1 MILRE
6 LMIEAQARLRA
17 AQIENPGR
25 DVRKLAAAA
34 LAVPAER
41 LSLMSESAAS
51 AEQVAY
57 FESLV
62 SQRLARKPVARILGH
77 REFWG
82 RNFEISADVL
92 DPRGDTETIVLEA
105 LKTPAKRLLDLGT
118 GSGVLAITLLAEWPE
133 AQAVASDISNAALAI
148 AKKNAAAHGVAGRA
162 QFCCSDW
169 MDAISGQFDLIV
181 SNPPYIAESE
191 LPGLSADV
199 TLYDPK
205 IALSPGKD
213 GLAAYRTIAR
223 DAQNHLLPSG
233 RLIVEIGASQGAAVK
248 KIFTQI
254 GYQEIGILKDLSE
267 RDRVVTAK
275 MPE

>member
-17 AQIENPGR
+17 ANIENSGR

-41 LSLMSESAAS
+41 LTLVSESSAS
-51 AEQVAY
+51 AEQAAH

-77 REFWG
+77 RQFWG
-82 RNFEISADVL
+82 RDFEISDDVL

-118 GSGVLAITLLAEWPE
+118 GSGILAITLLAEWPD
-133 AQAVASDISNAALAI
+133 AHAVASDISTAALAI
-148 AKKNAAAHGVAGRA
+148 AKTNAAVHDVAERVE
-162 QFCCSDW
+162 FCCSDW
-169 MDAISGQFDLIV
+169 LDTISGQFDLIV

-223 DAQNHLLPSG
+223 DAKNHLVPGG
-233 RLIVEIGASQGAAVK
+233 RLIVEIGASQAAEVQR
-248 KIFTQI
+248 IFTQM
-254 GYQEIGILKDLSE
+254 GYLHVACYQDLGG
-267 RDRVVTAK
+267 RDRVVTVQVAN
-275 MPE
+275 

>member
-6 LMIEAQARLRA
+6 LMMQAQARLRDA
-17 AQIENPGR
+17 NIENPGR
-25 DVRKLAAAA
+25 DVRKLVAAA

-41 LSLMSESAAS
+41 LTLISGSTASPDQAAQF
-51 AEQVAY
+51 EAY
-57 FESLV
+57 V
-62 SQRLARKPVARILGH
+62 SQRLARKPVARILGY

-82 RNFEISADVL
+82 RKFEISADVL
-92 DPRGDTETIVLEA
+92 DPRADTETIVLEA

-118 GSGVLAITLLAEWPE
+118 GSGVLAVTLVAEWPDV
-133 AQAVASDISNAALAI
+133 QAVASDISNAALAI
-148 AKKNAAAHGVAGRA
+148 AKTNAAAHGVAGRVE
-162 QFCCSDW
+162 FCCSDW
-169 MDAISGQFDLIV
+169 FAAISGQFDLIV
-181 SNPPYIAESE
+181 SNPPYISESE
-191 LPGLSADV
+191 FPELSADV
-199 TLYDPK
+199 THYDPK

-223 DAQNHLLPSG
+223 DAHNHLLPSG

>member
-6 LMIEAQARLRA
+6 LMMQAQARLRDA
-17 AQIENPGR
+17 NIENPGR
-25 DVRKLAAAA
+25 DVRKLVAAA

-41 LSLMSESAAS
+41 LTLISGSTAS
-51 AEQVAY
+51 PDQVAQ
-57 FESLV
+57 FEAYV
-62 SQRLARKPVARILGH
+62 SQRLARKPVARILGY

-82 RNFEISADVL
+82 RKFEISADVL
-92 DPRGDTETIVLEA
+92 DPRADTETIVLEA

-118 GSGVLAITLLAEWPE
+118 GSGVLAVTLVAEWPD

-148 AKKNAAAHGVAGRA
+148 AKTNAAAHGVAGRVE
-162 QFCCSDW
+162 FCCSDW
-169 MDAISGQFDLIV
+169 FAAISGQFDLIV
-181 SNPPYIAESE
+181 SNPPYISESE
-191 LPGLSADV
+191 FPELSADV
-199 TLYDPK
+199 THYDPK

-223 DAQNHLLPSG
+223 DAHNHLLPSG

-254 GYQEIGILKDLSE
+254 GYQEIETLKDLSE

-275 MPE
+275 MPD

>member
-6 LMIEAQARLRA
+6 LMMQAQARLRDA
-17 AQIENPGR
+17 NIENPGR
-25 DVRKLAAAA
+25 DVRKLVAAA

-41 LSLMSESAAS
+41 LTLISGSTAS
-51 AEQVAY
+51 PDQVAQ
-57 FESLV
+57 FEAYV
-62 SQRLARKPVARILGH
+62 SQRLARKPVARILGY

-82 RNFEISADVL
+82 RKFEISADVL
-92 DPRGDTETIVLEA
+92 DPRADTETIVLEA

-118 GSGVLAITLLAEWPE
+118 GSGVLAVTLVAEWPD

-148 AKKNAAAHGVAGRA
+148 AKTNAAAHGVAGRVE
-162 QFCCSDW
+162 FCCSDW
-169 MDAISGQFDLIV
+169 FAAISGQFDLIV
-181 SNPPYIAESE
+181 SNPPYISESE
-191 LPGLSADV
+191 FPELSADV
-199 TLYDPK
+199 THYDPK

-254 GYQEIGILKDLSE
+254 GYQEIETLKDLSE

-275 MPE
+275 MPD

>member
-6 LMIEAQARLRA
+6 LMMQAQARLRDA
-17 AQIENPGR
+17 NIENPGR
-25 DVRKLAAAA
+25 DVRKLVAAA

-41 LSLMSESAAS
+41 LTLISGSTAS
-51 AEQVAY
+51 PDQVAQ
-57 FESLV
+57 FEAYV
-62 SQRLARKPVARILGH
+62 SQRLARKPVARILGY

-82 RNFEISADVL
+82 RKFEISADVL
-92 DPRGDTETIVLEA
+92 DPRADTETIVLEA

-118 GSGVLAITLLAEWPE
+118 GSGVLAVTLVAEWPD

-148 AKKNAAAHGVAGRA
+148 AKTNAAAHGVAGRVE
-162 QFCCSDW
+162 FCCSDW
-169 MDAISGQFDLIV
+169 FAAISGQFDLIV
-181 SNPPYIAESE
+181 SNPPYISESE
-191 LPGLSADV
+191 FPELSADV
-199 TLYDPK
+199 THYDPK

-223 DAQNHLLPSG
+223 DAHNHLLPSG

-254 GYQEIGILKDLSE
+254 GYQEIEILKDLSE

-275 MPE
+275 MPD

>member
-6 LMIEAQARLRA
+6 LMMQAQARLRDA
-17 AQIENPGR
+17 NIENPGR
-25 DVRKLAAAA
+25 DVRKLVAAA

-41 LSLMSESAAS
+41 LTLISGSTASPDQAAQF
-51 AEQVAY
+51 EAY
-57 FESLV
+57 V
-62 SQRLARKPVARILGH
+62 SQRLARKPVARILGY

-82 RNFEISADVL
+82 RKFEISADVL
-92 DPRGDTETIVLEA
+92 DPRADTETIVLEA

-118 GSGVLAITLLAEWPE
+118 GSGVLAVTLVAEWPD

-148 AKKNAAAHGVAGRA
+148 AKTNAAAHGVAGRVE
-162 QFCCSDW
+162 FCCSDW
-169 MDAISGQFDLIV
+169 FTAISGQFDLIV
-181 SNPPYIAESE
+181 SNPPYISESE
-191 LPGLSADV
+191 FPELSADV
-199 TLYDPK
+199 THYDPK

-223 DAQNHLLPSG
+223 DAHNHLLPSG

-254 GYQEIGILKDLSE
+254 GYQEIEILKDLSE

-275 MPE
+275 MPD

>member
-6 LMIEAQARLRA
+6 LMMQAQARLRDA
-17 AQIENPGR
+17 NIENPGR
-25 DVRKLAAAA
+25 DVRKLVAAA

-41 LSLMSESAAS
+41 LTLISGSTAS
-51 AEQVAY
+51 PDQVAQ
-57 FESLV
+57 FEAYV
-62 SQRLARKPVARILGH
+62 SQRLARKPVARILGY

-82 RNFEISADVL
+82 RKFEISADVL
-92 DPRGDTETIVLEA
+92 DPRADTETIVLEA

-118 GSGVLAITLLAEWPE
+118 GSGVLAVTLVAEWPD

-148 AKKNAAAHGVAGRA
+148 AKTNAAAHGVAGRVE
-162 QFCCSDW
+162 FCCSDW
-169 MDAISGQFDLIV
+169 FAAISGQFDLIV
-181 SNPPYIAESE
+181 SNPPYISESE
-191 LPGLSADV
+191 FPELSADV
-199 TLYDPK
+199 THYDPK

-223 DAQNHLLPSG
+223 DAHNHLLPSG

-248 KIFTQI
+248 KIFTQK
-254 GYQEIGILKDLSE
+254 GYQEIETLKDLSE

-275 MPE
+275 MPD

>member
-41 LSLMSESAAS
+41 LTLMSESAAS
-51 AEQVAY
+51 AEQVTH

-82 RNFEISADVL
+82 RQFEISADVL

-148 AKKNAAAHGVAGRA
+148 AKKNATAHEVVGRA
-162 QFCCSDW
+162 EFCCSDW
-169 MDAISGQFDLIV
+169 LNAISGQFDLIV

-223 DAQNHLLPSG
+223 DAKNHLVPGG
-233 RLIVEIGASQGAAVK
+233 RLIVEIGASQAIEVQ
-248 KIFTQI
+248 KIFTQT
-254 GYQEIGILKDLSE
+254 GYLGVACHQDLGG
-267 RDRVVTAK
+267 RDRVVTAQVAN
-275 MPE
+275 

>member
-6 LMIEAQARLRA
+6 LMMQAQARLQDA
-17 AQIENPGR
+17 NIENPGR

-41 LSLMSESAAS
+41 LTLISGSPAS
-51 AEQVAY
+51 SDQVAQFDAY
-57 FESLV
+57 V
-62 SQRLARKPVARILGH
+62 SQRLARKPVARILGY

-82 RNFEISADVL
+82 REFEISADVL

-118 GSGVLAITLLAEWPE
+118 GSGVLAVTLLAEWPD
-133 AQAVASDISNAALAI
+133 ANAVASDISNAALAI
-148 AKKNAAAHGVAGRA
+148 AKTNAAKHGVAARVE
-162 QFCCSDW
+162 FCCSDW
-169 MDAISGQFDLIV
+169 LDKISGQFDLIV

-191 LPGLSADV
+191 LSVLSPDV
-199 TLYDPK
+199 THYDPK

-213 GLAAYRTIAR
+213 GLVAYRAIAR

-233 RLIVEIGASQGAAVK
+233 RLIVEIGASQGADVK

-254 GYQEIGILKDLSE
+254 GYQEIEILKDLNE
-267 RDRVVTAK
+267 RDRVVIAK
-275 MPE
+275 MRE

>member
-6 LMIEAQARLRA
+6 LMMQAQARLRDA
-17 AQIENPGR
+17 NIENPGR
-25 DVRKLAAAA
+25 DVRKLVAAA

-41 LSLMSESAAS
+41 LTLISGSTASPDQAAQF
-51 AEQVAY
+51 EAY
-57 FESLV
+57 V
-62 SQRLARKPVARILGH
+62 SQRLARKPVARILGY

-82 RNFEISADVL
+82 RKFEISADVL
-92 DPRGDTETIVLEA
+92 DPRADTETIVLEA

-118 GSGVLAITLLAEWPE
+118 GSGVLAVTLVAEWPD

-148 AKKNAAAHGVAGRA
+148 AKTNAAAHGVAGRVE
-162 QFCCSDW
+162 FCCSDW
-169 MDAISGQFDLIV
+169 FAAISGQFDLIV
-181 SNPPYIAESE
+181 SNPPYISESE
-191 LPGLSADV
+191 FPELSADV
-199 TLYDPK
+199 THYDPK

-223 DAQNHLLPSG
+223 DAHNHLLPSG

-254 GYQEIGILKDLSE
+254 GYQEIEILKDLSE

-275 MPE
+275 MPD

>member
-6 LMIEAQARLRA
+6 LMMQAQARLQDA
-17 AQIENPGR
+17 NIENPGR

-41 LSLMSESAAS
+41 LTLISGSPAS
-51 AEQVAY
+51 SDQVAQFDAY
-57 FESLV
+57 V
-62 SQRLARKPVARILGH
+62 SQRLARKPVARILGY

-82 RNFEISADVL
+82 RKFEISADVL

-118 GSGVLAITLLAEWPE
+118 GSGVLAVTLLAEWPD
-133 AQAVASDISNAALAI
+133 ANAVASDISNAALAI
-148 AKKNAAAHGVAGRA
+148 AKSNAAKHGVAARVE
-162 QFCCSDW
+162 FCCSDW
-169 MDAISGQFDLIV
+169 LDKISGQFDLIV

-191 LPGLSADV
+191 LSVLSADV
-199 TLYDPK
+199 THYDPK

-213 GLAAYRTIAR
+213 GLVAYRAIAR

-233 RLIVEIGASQGAAVK
+233 RLIVEIGASQGADVK
-248 KIFTQI
+248 KIFTEI
-254 GYQEIGILKDLSE
+254 GYQEIEILKDLNE
-267 RDRVVTAK
+267 RDRVVIAK
-275 MPE
+275 MRE

>member
-6 LMIEAQARLRA
+6 LMMQAQARLQDA
-17 AQIENPGR
+17 NIENPGR

-41 LSLMSESAAS
+41 LTLISGSPAS
-51 AEQVAY
+51 SDQVAQFDAY
-57 FESLV
+57 V
-62 SQRLARKPVARILGH
+62 SQRLARKPVARILGY

-82 RNFEISADVL
+82 REFEISADVL

-118 GSGVLAITLLAEWPE
+118 GSGVLAVTLLAEWPD
-133 AQAVASDISNAALAI
+133 ANAVASDISNAALAI
-148 AKKNAAAHGVAGRA
+148 AKTNAAKHGVAARVE
-162 QFCCSDW
+162 FCCSDW
-169 MDAISGQFDLIV
+169 LDKISGQFDLIV

-191 LPGLSADV
+191 LSVLSPDV
-199 TLYDPK
+199 THFDPK

-213 GLAAYRTIAR
+213 GLVAYRAIAR

-233 RLIVEIGASQGAAVK
+233 RLIVEIGASQGADVK

-254 GYQEIGILKDLSE
+254 GYQEIEILKDLNE
-267 RDRVVTAK
+267 RDRVVIAK
-275 MPE
+275 MRE

>member
-6 LMIEAQARLRA
+6 LMMQAQARLQDA
-17 AQIENPGR
+17 NIENPGR

-41 LSLMSESAAS
+41 LTLISGSPAS
-51 AEQVAY
+51 SDQVAQFDAY
-57 FESLV
+57 V
-62 SQRLARKPVARILGH
+62 SQRLARKPVARILGY

-82 RNFEISADVL
+82 REFEISADVL

-118 GSGVLAITLLAEWPE
+118 GSGVLAVTLLAEWLD
-133 AQAVASDISNAALAI
+133 ANAVASDISNAALAI
-148 AKKNAAAHGVAGRA
+148 AKTNAAKHGVAARVE
-162 QFCCSDW
+162 FCCSDW
-169 MDAISGQFDLIV
+169 LDKISGQFDLIV

-191 LPGLSADV
+191 LSVLSPDV
-199 TLYDPK
+199 THYDPK

-213 GLAAYRTIAR
+213 GLVAYRAIAR

-233 RLIVEIGASQGAAVK
+233 RLIVEIGASQGADVK

-254 GYQEIGILKDLSE
+254 GYQEIEILKDLNE
-267 RDRVVTAK
+267 RDRVVIAK
-275 MPE
+275 MRE

>member
-6 LMIEAQARLRA
+6 LMMQAQARLRDA
-17 AQIENPGR
+17 NIENPGR
-25 DVRKLAAAA
+25 DVRKLVAAA

-41 LSLMSESAAS
+41 LTLISGSTAS
-51 AEQVAY
+51 PDQVAQ
-57 FESLV
+57 FEAYV
-62 SQRLARKPVARILGH
+62 SQRLARKPVARILGY

-82 RNFEISADVL
+82 RKFEISADVL
-92 DPRGDTETIVLEA
+92 DPRADTETIVLEA

-118 GSGVLAITLLAEWPE
+118 GSGVLAVTLVAEWPD

-148 AKKNAAAHGVAGRA
+148 AKANAAAHGVAGRVE
-162 QFCCSDW
+162 FCCSDW
-169 MDAISGQFDLIV
+169 FAAISGQFDLIV
-181 SNPPYIAESE
+181 SNPPYISESE
-191 LPGLSADV
+191 FPELSADV
-199 TLYDPK
+199 THYDPK

-223 DAQNHLLPSG
+223 DAHNHLLPSG

-254 GYQEIGILKDLSE
+254 GYQEIEILKDLSE

-275 MPE
+275 MPD

>member
-6 LMIEAQARLRA
+6 LMMQAQARLQDA
-17 AQIENPGR
+17 NIENPGR

-41 LSLMSESAAS
+41 LTLISGSPAS
-51 AEQVAY
+51 SDQVAQFDAY
-57 FESLV
+57 V
-62 SQRLARKPVARILGH
+62 SQRLARKPVARILGY

-82 RNFEISADVL
+82 REFEISADVL

-118 GSGVLAITLLAEWPE
+118 GSGVLAVTLLAEWPD
-133 AQAVASDISNAALAI
+133 ANAVASDISNAALAI
-148 AKKNAAAHGVAGRA
+148 AKTNAAKHGVAARVE
-162 QFCCSDW
+162 FCCSDW
-169 MDAISGQFDLIV
+169 LDKISGQFDLIV

-191 LPGLSADV
+191 LSVLSPDV
-199 TLYDPK
+199 THFDPK

-213 GLAAYRTIAR
+213 GLLAYRAIAR

-233 RLIVEIGASQGAAVK
+233 RLIVEIGASQGADVK

-254 GYQEIGILKDLSE
+254 GYQEIEILKDLNE
-267 RDRVVTAK
+267 RDRVVIAK
-275 MPE
+275 MRE

>member
-6 LMIEAQARLRA
+6 LMIQAQAQLRA
-17 AQIENPGR
+17 ANIENPGR

-41 LSLMSESAAS
+41 LTLVSDSAAS
-51 AEQVAY
+51 AEQAAQFDFY
-57 FESLV
+57 I

-82 RNFEISADVL
+82 RQFEISADVL

-105 LKTPAKRLLDLGT
+105 LKMPAKRLLDLGT
-118 GSGVLAITLLAEWPE
+118 GSGVLAVTLLAEWPDS
-133 AQAVASDISNAALAI
+133 QAVASDISNAALAI
-148 AKKNAAAHGVAGRA
+148 AAKNADVHGVSGRLE
-162 QFCCSDW
+162 FCCSDW
-169 MDAISGQFDLIV
+169 LEAISGQFDLIV
-181 SNPPYIAESE
+181 SNPPYIAQDE

-199 TLYDPK
+199 IRYDPK

-213 GLAAYRTIAR
+213 GLAAYRTIAHNAK
-223 DAQNHLLPSG
+223 DHLLPGG
-233 RLIVEIGASQGAAVK
+233 RLIVEIGASQAADVK
-248 KIFTQI
+248 TIFTQS
-254 GYQEIGILKDLSE
+254 GYQEIASLQDLNE
-267 RDRVVTAK
+267 RDRVITAR

>member
-6 LMIEAQARLRA
+6 LMMQAQARLQDA
-17 AQIENPGR
+17 NIENPGR

-41 LSLMSESAAS
+41 LTLISGSPAS
-51 AEQVAY
+51 SDQVAQFDAY
-57 FESLV
+57 V
-62 SQRLARKPVARILGH
+62 SQRLARKPVARILGY

-82 RNFEISADVL
+82 REFEISADVL

-118 GSGVLAITLLAEWPE
+118 GSGVLAVTLLAEWPD
-133 AQAVASDISNAALAI
+133 ANAVASDISNAALAI
-148 AKKNAAAHGVAGRA
+148 AKTNAAKHGVAARVE
-162 QFCCSDW
+162 FCCSDW
-169 MDAISGQFDLIV
+169 LDKISGQFDLIV

-191 LPGLSADV
+191 LSVLSPDV
-199 TLYDPK
+199 THYDPK

-213 GLAAYRTIAR
+213 GLLAYRAIAR

-233 RLIVEIGASQGAAVK
+233 RLIVEIGASQGADVK

-254 GYQEIGILKDLSE
+254 GYQEIEILKDLNE
-267 RDRVVTAK
+267 RDRVVIAK
-275 MPE
+275 MRE